1 MRLNGNKETWIAVSV
16 AAVGFGVDAD
26 HVGDVGSLD
35 VGAVEHLLPEVVEL
49 VGENAPLDSKGLIV
63 LLPDDAVGHLGEPPD
78 ACIDSCLP
86 FLCHWLR
93 TEKIERLI
101 ST

>member
-26 HVGDVGSLD
+26 HVGDVRGLN

-49 VGENAPLDSKGLIV
+49 VGEYSALYS
-63 LLPDDAVGHLGEPPD
+63 
-78 ACIDSCLP
+78 
-86 FLCHWLR
+86 
-93 TEKIERLI
+93 
-101 ST
+101 